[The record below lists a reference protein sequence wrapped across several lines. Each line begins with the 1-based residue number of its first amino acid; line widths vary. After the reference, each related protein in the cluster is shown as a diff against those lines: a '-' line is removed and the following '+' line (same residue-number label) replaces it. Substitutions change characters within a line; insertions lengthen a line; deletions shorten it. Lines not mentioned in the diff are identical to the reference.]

1 MKKGQTESY
10 SFFIGV
16 IIAVLILTA
25 IGCAVYNMYKPKS
38 GDYFNKL
45 SSLLEKLEKENID
58 GEGETTAYVGEY
70 EILLS
75 FKKGQP
81 YVGKKEVDPQSETWK
96 KGCSIETGTYDPTG
110 QAAAITWSIKRP
122 KQCPLSKDCLCLCKT
137 SSLDLKKEDISCEG
151 TSLCK
156 AFDTLELRGKGGC
169 VDGLFIPGQGFG
181 LIGRSEIVVLHYLKQ
196 GNYVIFDDMA
206 LMSKEQLEKRLKE
219 IQGTENKTEAQ
230 K

>member
-25 IGCAVYNMYKPKS
+25 IGCAVYNMYKPKG

-45 SSLLEKLEKENID
+45 SSLLEKMEKEGTD
-58 GEGETTAYVGEY
+58 GEGEITSYVGEY
-70 EILLS
+70 ELLLS
-75 FKKGQP
+75 FKKEQP
-81 YVGKKEVDPQSETWK
+81 YIGKKEADFQSETWK
-96 KGCSIETGTYDPTG
+96 KGCYINIGGYDYPDT
-110 QAAAITWSIKRP
+110 AITWSIKRP
-122 KQCPLSKDCLCLCKT
+122 KQCPLGKDCLCLCKT
-137 SSLDLKKEDISCEG
+137 SSLDIKKEDISCEG

-169 VDGLFIPGQGFG
+169 VDGLFIPGKGFG